1 MSLACKSVSLEF
13 SLFSSSRDL
22 PLVNVVVVP
31 QLLVIGSID
40 DVHKFFMLVAIIL
53 LVSLKLKQ
61 LYKIIIKKLF
71 KLKLNKNFACVLIFL
86 C

>member
-13 SLFSSSRDL
+13 SLFSNRRDL

-40 DVHKFFMLVAIIL
+40 DVHKFFMLAAIIL
-53 LVSLKLKQ
+53 LVRLKLKQ
-61 LYKIIIKKLF
+61 LYEIIIKKRF
-71 KLKLNKNFACVLIFL
+71 KLKLNKNFACVLTFL